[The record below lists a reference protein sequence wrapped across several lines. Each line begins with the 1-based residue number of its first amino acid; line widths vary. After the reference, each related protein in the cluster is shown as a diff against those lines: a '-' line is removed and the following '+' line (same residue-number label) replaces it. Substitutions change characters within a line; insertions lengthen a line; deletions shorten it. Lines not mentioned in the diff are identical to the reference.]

1 MKYVAVLQRESNGG
15 YVVSVPVLPGCVSQ
29 GDNQD
34 EALANIREA
43 MELYLEDCRLAG
55 DPIPE
60 EDSVAYVKL
69 TTSGNSAA
77 I

>member
-60 EDSVAYVKL
+60 EDSVAYVEL